1 MHGVQSIFDKKCH
14 KLALSQ
20 YHRCYMAFKTQFK
33 DIWSKNNIF
42 IWNIKNKS
50 FFSKSFWKD
59 RFYYHI
65 FTYIVSFTDKL
76 ITKLFYGF
84 QTFFIYNI
92 VQYLIHLFNLSSK
105 ILVCFLTK
113 LFYYTIAVSLTMRLD
128 ACLFY
133 FYFFPFVKKTKNLC
147 KTWESV
153 LSFDNH
159 LNVLHQFYRLRYLKS
174 KCFSG
179 QRLSTKIDKDL
190 VGFFFK
196 KCDINN
202 TFAAILDFAY
212 LSLSFDAIF
221 LFQITLYKRF
231 CIVFSIP

>member
-1 MHGVQSIFDKKCH
+1 M
-14 KLALSQ
+14 
-20 YHRCYMAFKTQFK
+20 
-33 DIWSKNNIF
+33 
-42 IWNIKNKS
+42 
-50 FFSKSFWKD
+50 
-59 RFYYHI
+59 
-65 FTYIVSFTDKL
+65 

-159 LNVLHQFYRLRYLKS
+159 LNVLHQFYRLRYSKS

-190 VGFFFK
+190 VGVFFK
-196 KCDINN
+196 KCD
-202 TFAAILDFAY
+202 TFID
-212 LSLSFDAIF
+212 LSFISISTIPLPPFWILPIWVFRLTLFF